1 MSKNFLLVVCGLFLF
16 SCSDNM
22 ENLIER
28 DSFISQE
35 TNVKQSSYF
44 DEIVKP
50 EVWKQYQS
58 LEEMIDACQLPQ
70 QMLDTISTKD
80 LIQLCYNYPLHSV
93 YMAYNNQEKG
103 LESTIGQ
110 FNGFKELRKRA
121 DAAAEIIDFYDKL
134 YLPVYTS
141 QLTDSNDDILK
152 FEYLETLLAS
162 DLIPEIY
169 SGQYSTK
176 LENAVRHKLR
186 LKMSMPEIYGRK
198 SLNISD
204 QILKRKLMKVG
215 KSSQTRTA
223 NSMSDEMNADVLN
236 SGSYITVYTLYGT
249 PVEGLIRSE
258 LSPNEISLTDSY
270 YQNTFPNAVFL
281 SSSSTT
287 YNCHSYAWNMTD
299 GGQTCW
305 INHNLSNNPTLNSN
319 LKKYWSDPIGYK
331 ETTETNAMKIHYYNS
346 DHSAIKSSVS
356 GMYESKWGSAP
367 LMRHAPTYGPYSDM
381 QNRHYYHYVA
391 TPTVHYG
398 VVWCDTGTDPTIV
411 NYPLRYYIVDG
422 TYNVVRKWRV
432 INNGKDE
439 DITDQSSIV
448 KIVASGTS
456 ATITFYKVGIYKIYC
471 DVYQNNVL
479 IAQYVSHEVLVGI

>member
-121 DAAAEIIDFYDKL
+121 DAAVEIIDFYDKL
-134 YLPVYTS
+134 YLPVYQT
-141 QLTDSNDDILK
+141 QLTNSNVDIIK
-152 FEYLETLLAS
+152 FEYLEALLAS
-162 DLIPEIY
+162 DLIPEVYI
-169 SGQYSTK
+169 GQYSTK
-176 LENAVRHKLR
+176 LENAVQHKLR

-198 SLNISD
+198 SLNISA
-204 QILKRKLMKVG
+204 QILNRKLMKVG
-215 KSSQTRTA
+215 ESSQTRTG
-223 NSMSDEMNADVLN
+223 NLMSDEMNADVFDL
-236 SGSYITVYTLYGT
+236 GSYITVYTIYGT

-258 LSPNEISLTDSY
+258 LSSSEISAADTY

-281 SSSSTT
+281 SSSSAT
-287 YNCHSYAWNMTD
+287 YNCHSYAWNMSD
-299 GGQTCW
+299 GGQICW
-305 INHNLSNNPTLNSN
+305 INNNLSSDPTLNSN

-367 LMRHAPTYGPYSDM
+367 LMRHAPAYGPYLDM
-381 QNRHYYHYVA
+381 QNRHYYHYVE
-391 TPTVHYG
+391 TPTVYYG
-398 VVWCDTGTDPTIV
+398 TVWCDTGTDPTIV
-411 NYPLRYYIVDG
+411 NCPGRYYIADSS
-422 TYNVVRKWRV
+422 YNVQRKWRV
-432 INNGKDE
+432 MNAKEN
-439 DITDQSSIV
+439 DITNDSSLVRIE
-448 KIVASGTS
+448 ASGTS
-456 ATITFYKVGIYKIYC
+456 AIITFYHIGIYKVFC
-471 DVYQNNVL
+471 DVYQNNTL